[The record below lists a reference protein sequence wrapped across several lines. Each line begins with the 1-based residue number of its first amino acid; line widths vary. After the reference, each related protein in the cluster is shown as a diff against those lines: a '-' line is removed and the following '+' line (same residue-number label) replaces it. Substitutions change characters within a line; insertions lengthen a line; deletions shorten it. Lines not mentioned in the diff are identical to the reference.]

1 MPSDM
6 FGFYKG
12 FILCNF
18 KNPKDIS
25 CKISLL
31 SILRLWIF
39 GTDGPFKSVTM
50 AQKWAKKRCFPL
62 FSDFLTMILDF
73 SPPKTYL
80 SVFIATKD
88 KF

>member
-1 MPSDM
+1 M

-25 CKISLL
+25 CKVSLL

-39 GTDGPFKSVTM
+39 GTDGPFKSVTI

-62 FSDFLTMILDF
+62 LSDFLTMIFGFLTPENIPECIY
-73 SPPKTYL
+73 SHKG
-80 SVFIATKD
+80 
-88 KF
+88 